1 MLIWAREGKLKQYVR
16 DYEVISTLAGASG
29 KPQGGSCAPKG
40 LIFEILQDNSE
51 AVSVLDI
58 GFGSGGLGMLIRNHP
73 ATAHWNVDGIDGFD
87 ANCQNPDLLPH
98 KIYRNVWHGL
108 AQELPSE
115 HIKQYRILCLL
126 DVIEHL
132 DRDTAKYVLRNLLTS
147 MADDAYLFISTPLW
161 FYPQDTMQDGDLEQH
176 LIGVPASSMMS
187 LLPTHYS
194 IQNPLIGGFVF
205 KKRSLDYVK
214 FFEPTS
220 DKSFSYDQGM
230 MIANAV
236 GMNVDPGFLV
246 TTNL

>member
-1 MLIWAREGKLKQYVR
+1 LKQYVQ
-16 DYEVISTLAGASG
+16 DYQIIAPLVGASG
-29 KPQGGSCAPKG
+29 MPQGGSCAPKG

-58 GFGSGGLGMLIRNHP
+58 GFGAGSLGWLIRNNS
-73 ATAHWNVDGIDGFD
+73 ATAHWNVDGIDGFEI
-87 ANCQNPDLLPH
+87 NCQNNDLLQQ

-108 AQELPSE
+108 AQELPSDK
-115 HIKQYRILCLL
+115 ISQYRIICLL

-132 DRDTAKYVLRNLLTS
+132 DIDTAKYVLRNLLS
-147 MADDAYLFISTPLW
+147 CMADDAFLFISMPLW
-161 FYPQDTMQDGDLEQH
+161 FYPQNTMQDGDLEEH

-194 IQNPLIGGFVF
+194 IVNPLVGGFVF
-205 KKRSLDYVK
+205 KKRSLNFVR

-230 MIANAV
+230 MVACAV

>member
-1 MLIWAREGKLKQYVR
+1 MKQYVSK
-16 DYEVISTLAGASG
+16 YEVTSPLVGASG

-40 LIFEILQDNSE
+40 LIFHILQDNSE
-51 AVSVLDI
+51 AISVLDI
-58 GFGSGGLGMLIRNHP
+58 GFGAGGLAMLIRNNSE
-73 ATAHWNVDGIDGFD
+73 TAHWNVDGIDGFEI
-87 ANCQNPDLLPH
+87 NCQNQELLEQ
-98 KIYRNVWHGL
+98 KIYRNIWHGL
-108 AQELPSE
+108 AQEMSSE
-115 HIKQYRILCLL
+115 QIGQYRILCLL

-132 DRDTAKYVLRNLLTS
+132 DKDTAKYVLRNLLTC

-161 FYPQDTMQDGDLEQH
+161 FYPQDTMQNGDLEKH

-194 IQNPLIGGFVF
+194 IENPLIGGFVF
-205 KKRSLDYVK
+205 KKRSLNYVK

-220 DKSFSYDQGM
+220 DTTFSYDQGM
-230 MIANAV
+230 MIARAL